1 MSLGSKKEF
10 AVNENPG
17 LWLDGPNF
25 WGRVRSMVN
34 LGDYSFCK
42 LRGWAH
48 IRHEG
53 TFHWLDLDLKAQA
66 EK

>member
-1 MSLGSKKEF
+1 
-10 AVNENPG
+10 
-17 LWLDGPNF
+17 
-25 WGRVRSMVN
+25 MVN

-66 EK
+66 WPRQKNELVPPLKQLPGRKLIFFSRF